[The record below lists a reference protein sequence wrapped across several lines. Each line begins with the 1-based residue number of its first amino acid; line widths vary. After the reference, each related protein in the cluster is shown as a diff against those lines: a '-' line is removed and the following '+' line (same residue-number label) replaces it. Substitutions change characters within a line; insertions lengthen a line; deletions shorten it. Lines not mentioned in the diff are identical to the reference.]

1 MILHDPACKSDRHAG
16 DLCFEDELPAND
28 ALRLRDES
36 TWRRFDLFDE
46 DDELISRNDLSTE
59 ARVIA
64 AQESEETERGEARS
78 EEPTRA
84 LRGGL
89 DHQNAG
95 VERASLDVMLT
106 PKFVRPNVLDADTF
120 AKVLARPHDAIAL
133 PHWSGL
139 REVFVESSAVAN
151 RLGEIDR
158 GEVNQMFTCHGSWAE
173 LLRAVL
179 AAAHFKHLRADLLGD
194 VLDVLHR
201 LANAGARG
209 LVAAN
214 RLLHV
219 ILDLADLGAELLVQ
233 FHESSPGER

>member
-1 MILHDPACKSDRHAG
+1 M
-16 DLCFEDELPAND
+16 
-28 ALRLRDES
+28 
-36 TWRRFDLFDE
+36 
-46 DDELISRNDLSTE
+46 STE
-59 ARVIA
+59 ACVIA
-64 AQESEETERGEARS
+64 SQESEEAERGEARS
-78 EEPTRA
+78 EEPTRT

-95 VERASLDVMLT
+95 VERASLDVVLT
-106 PKFVRPNVLDADTF
+106 PKLVRPNVLDADTF
-120 AKVLARPHDAIAL
+120 AEILARPNNTITL

-139 REVFVESSAVAN
+139 REVFVESTAVAD

-158 GEVNQMFTCHGSWAE
+158 GEVNQMFACHGSWAE

-201 LANAGARG
+201 LANAGACG
-209 LVAAN
+209 LVAAD